1 MVTCRDI
8 MDIMEQIAPA
18 SLAEEWDHP
27 GLLVGSP
34 AKEVQRILVVLDVNE
49 ASVSYALTKKC
60 DMIISHHPLIFGSI
74 KAIRTDNAMGWKL
87 KNLLDSNIAVFAAH
101 TNLDSAQGGVNDVL
115 AKKIGLI
122 RLRALGEGAI
132 GRIGE
137 LDQPLEQDEFAAMV
151 KKRLGLEFVRVVRR
165 HVNAEGLS
173 RRVALCSGSG
183 AEYIPVAAAACA
195 DAYVTGDVKYHDAQR
210 AAELGL
216 FVVDAGHFGTEF
228 PIVNALA
235 ERLSTEL
242 GGLAEVCQDT
252 WSEDF
257 FELS

>member
-1 MVTCRDI
+1 M
-8 MDIMEQIAPA
+8 
-18 SLAEEWDHP
+18 
-27 GLLVGSP
+27 
-34 AKEVQRILVVLDVNE
+34 
-49 ASVSYALTKKC
+49 
-60 DMIISHHPLIFGSI
+60 
-74 KAIRTDNAMGWKL
+74 
-87 KNLLDSNIAVFAAH
+87 
-101 TNLDSAQGGVNDVL
+101 
-115 AKKIGLI
+115 
-122 RLRALGEGAI
+122 
-132 GRIGE
+132 
-137 LDQPLEQDEFAAMV
+137 
-151 KKRLGLEFVRVVRR
+151 
-165 HVNAEGLS
+165 
-173 RRVALCSGSG
+173 
-183 AEYIPVAAAACA
+183 AAAACA